1 MPGRTNHPDKAA
13 ELEALRAEID
23 AADAILLPAFIR
35 RMQTALRVADCKFE
49 AGAPVNRPGRE
60 HAILDGIRA
69 SVPPELAPDAVRLY
83 RTVLAVSRSRQRIR
97 ILALR
102 APFRTVLCGIKH
114 CGKSFLGR
122 ALADALKVPFYDTD
136 DLLKADAGKPVR
148 QLYREV
154 GETRFREL
162 EAASIRK
169 FTASAPERAVVALG
183 GGAASNPVLTPGDLH
198 ALGVVVWLDVPVCT
212 AFERMQREGL
222 PPFLADAS
230 DPVAEFD
237 RICDERRPKYQ
248 AIADAVLP
256 LPEVRPVE
264 VVVDSLLELLETTKG
279 SSK

>member
-1 MPGRTNHPDKAA
+1 MAGIEKLE
-13 ELEALRAEID
+13 ELRK
-23 AADAILLPAFIR
+23 
-35 RMQTALRVADCKFE
+35 RV
-49 AGAPVNRPGRE
+49 N
-60 HAILDGIRA
+60 
-69 SVPPELAPDAVRLY
+69 
-83 RTVLAVSRSRQRIR
+83 RIR
-97 ILALR
+97 ILTLR
-102 APFRTVLCGIKH
+102 KPFRTVLCGIKH

-122 ALADALKVPFYDTD
+122 ALADALGVPFYDAD

-154 GETRFREL
+154 GEQRFREL

-183 GGAASNPVLTPGDLH
+183 GGAASNPVLTPDDLH

-222 PPFLADAS
+222 PPFLADAA

-256 LPEVRPVE
+256 IPEVRPVE
-264 VVVDSLLELLETTKG
+264 EVVDALLELLESKG
-279 SSK
+279 SPK